1 MCIQCVVRTQYS
13 VIATSVSEP
22 HICGENGY
30 AYIDT
35 AFIQIKHMIQEIQ
48 FWELMGGSNFAQ
60 AATN

>member
-1 MCIQCVVRTQYS
+1 MS
-13 VIATSVSEP
+13 ASEP
-22 HICGENGY
+22 HIRGENGH

-35 AFIQIKHMIQEIQ
+35 IFIQIKHMIQEIQ